1 MTHKLNE
8 KADRIMKKVK
18 GSKFEQIAPINDE
31 IDLLRNGIHLII
43 GGRGSGKTY
52 YTCREL
58 VKLSLIPKKEQ
69 TYTNVYYISDNNDD
83 ATWNRYAPII
93 NDSIPVA
100 YCDSSQSVDLIN
112 EIISVKESM
121 RADVK
126 PDTML
131 IFDDAMF
138 LFDNKNKPLIKK
150 MFKTRQ
156 PRITIVIILQDA
168 TGLSTSMRSAINRV
182 VLFGGMA
189 KYKFD
194 LLKNTIPLL
203 NDTEWVEYQKMKPNN
218 KIII

>member
-1 MTHKLNE
+1 MSHKLND

-18 GSKFEQIAPINDE
+18 SGKFEQIAPIDDE

-58 VKLSLIPKKEQ
+58 IKLSLIPKKEQ
-69 TYTNVYYISDNNDD
+69 TYTNIYYISDNNDD

-93 NDSIPVA
+93 NEAIPVA
-100 YCDSSQSVDLIN
+100 YCDSIQSVDLIN
-112 EIISVKESM
+112 EIISAKESM

-138 LFDNKNKPLIKK
+138 LFDNKNKALIKK

-168 TGLSTSMRSAINRV
+168 TGLSTSMRSALNRV

-203 NDTEWVEYQKMKPNN
+203 NDVEWVEYQKLKAND